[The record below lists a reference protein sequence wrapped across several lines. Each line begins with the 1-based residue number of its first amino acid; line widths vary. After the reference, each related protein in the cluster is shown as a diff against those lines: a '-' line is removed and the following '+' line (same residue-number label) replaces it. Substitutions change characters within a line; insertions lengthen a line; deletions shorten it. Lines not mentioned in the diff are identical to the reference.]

1 MSKLGRGLI
10 RELCP
15 VCTEETE
22 SSILLNKSLSKDDVD
37 SVKKVNGGVKW
48 SKEFCPKCAKMK
60 EDGLFIL
67 IGAVEA
73 KTVDAT
79 VPYRSGNI
87 WGVKQEVAVQLFAPH
102 EPPKSGVAFIDVT
115 VAEQMKLPG
124 VKLDA

>member
-1 MSKLGRGLI
+1 MSKLSKNLT

-22 SSILLNKSLSKDDVD
+22 SSILLNAKYDPASIKDI
-37 SVKKVNGGVKW
+37 KGNVKW
-48 SKEFCPKCAKMK
+48 SPDFCPKCAKMK

-73 KTVDAT
+73 KTKDAT

-87 WGVKQEVAVQLFAPH
+87 WGVLPEVAVQLFAPH
-102 EPPKSGVAFIDVT
+102 EPLNQ
-115 VAEQMKLPG
+115 E
-124 VKLDA
+124 

>member
-1 MSKLGRGLI
+1 MSKLSKNLT

-22 SSILLNKSLSKDDVD
+22 SSILLNAKYDPASIKDI
-37 SVKKVNGGVKW
+37 KGNVKW
-48 SKEFCPKCAKMK
+48 SPDFCPKCAKMK

-73 KTVDAT
+73 KTKDAT

-87 WGVKQEVAVQLFAPH
+87 WGVLPEVAVQLFAPH
-102 EPPKSGVAFIDVT
+102 EPPKSGVAFVDVT
-115 VAEQMKLPG
+115 VAEQMKLPN
-124 VKLDA
+124 VNLNA

>member
-1 MSKLGRGLI
+1 MSKLSKNLT

-22 SSILLNKSLSKDDVD
+22 SSILLNAKLSGGNPDSIKDI
-37 SVKKVNGGVKW
+37 KGNVKW
-48 SKEFCPKCAKMK
+48 SPDFCPNCAKMK

-87 WGVKQEVAVQLFAPH
+87 WGVLPEVAVQLFAPH
-102 EPPKSGVAFIDVT
+102 EPPKSGVAFVDVT
-115 VAEQMKLPG
+115 VAAQMKLPG

>member
-1 MSKLGRGLI
+1 MSKLSKNLT

-22 SSILLNKSLSKDDVD
+22 SSILLNAKYDPASIKDI
-37 SVKKVNGGVKW
+37 KGNVKW
-48 SKEFCPKCAKMK
+48 SPDFCPKCAKMK

-73 KTVDAT
+73 KTKDAT

-87 WGVKQEVAVQLFAPH
+87 WGVLPEVAVQLFAPH
-102 EPPKSGVAFIDVT
+102 EPPKSGVAFVDVT
-115 VAEQMKLPG
+115 VAAQMKLPN
-124 VKLDA
+124 VNLNA

>member
-1 MSKLGRGLI
+1 MPKLGQGLI

-22 SSILLNKSLSKDDVD
+22 SSILLNAKLSKGDPE

-60 EDGLFIL
+60 ADGLFIL

-79 VPYRSGNI
+79 APYRSGNV

-115 VAEQMKLPG
+115 VAEQMKLPK
-124 VKLDA
+124 VNLNA

>member
-1 MSKLGRGLI
+1 MGKLGRGLI

-22 SSILLNKSLSKDDVD
+22 ASVLLNGKLSEGDPET
-37 SVKKVNGGVKW
+37 VKKVNGGVKW
-48 SKEFCPKCAKMK
+48 SPTFCAKCAKMK

-79 VPYRSGNI
+79 APYRSGNI
-87 WGVKQEVAVQLFAPH
+87 WGVKQEVAIQLFAPH
-102 EPPKSGVAFIDVT
+102 EPPKSGVAFIDVN
-115 VAEQMKLPG
+115 VAAQMELPG
-124 VKLDA
+124 VNLNA